1 MLFGAS
7 NNSPTNDVAGS
18 ASSAASNSL
27 PPLPDDTG
35 SPKQGGGP
43 TDPFQAVFMQI
54 APVKAA
60 SDQIMAAARTLAQLG
75 ITSLSQTI
83 DQIVALTS
91 SLVPAA
97 SQSLLQPGAGGMTP
111 MPGVMPDMGSGGGAP
126 GGGGGAGGGSPAGG
140 AAGGPPMGA

>member
-7 NNSPTNDVAGS
+7 NNSPTNDVA
-18 ASSAASNSL
+18 ASSTSPQSKSL
-27 PPLPDDTG
+27 PPFPDDTN
-35 SPKQGGGP
+35 PKARAGP

-60 SDQIMAAARTLAQLG
+60 SDQIMMAAKQLAQLG

-83 DQIVALTS
+83 DQIVALAS

-97 SQSLLQPGAGGMTP
+97 SQSLLQ
-111 MPGVMPDMGSGGGAP
+111 
-126 GGGGGAGGGSPAGG
+126 
-140 AAGGPPMGA
+140 